1 MIYYKLMQGYV
12 CFQSKIFGNFCKQ
25 SSDTDLV
32 AGIVSCEF
40 GLYSI
45 TIYLQRIQIFEL
57 VTMIYVNCIVVDVP
71 SFHLEFHGTN
81 TSTNHS
87 KLALHKTDLNWN
99 ANTVVC
105 QKTPKKTKNKA
116 TESLIRFSKP

>member
-1 MIYYKLMQGYV
+1 MQGYV

-45 TIYLQRIQIFEL
+45 KMYLQRIQIFEL

-71 SFHLEFHGTN
+71 PSHLEFHGTN
-81 TSTNHS
+81 TPMNHS

>member
-1 MIYYKLMQGYV
+1 MEGYV
-12 CFQSKIFGNFCKQ
+12 CFQSKNFGNFCKQ

-45 TIYLQRIQIFEL
+45 TIYLQRVQIFEL
-57 VTMIYVNCIVVDVP
+57 VTVIYVNCIVVDVP
-71 SFHLEFHGTN
+71 PSHLEFHGTN
-81 TSTNHS
+81 RSMNHS

-99 ANTVVC
+99 ANMVVC
-105 QKTPKKTKNKA
+105 QKKKQPKKTKTKA